1 MRRKKKVIPQ
11 TLDINKELK
20 VDDILL
26 KHRTLFLTG
35 EIKTENIIKLIK
47 DIFLLDALNKKPI
60 KIYINS
66 PGGSVSD
73 GFALIDSIKLIK
85 SPITTIII
93 GEACS
98 MAGLISIVGKDRYI
112 TKNAVWMGH
121 DMSGGVKED
130 YSGKVEYRIEF
141 IKKLW
146 KTIENHLKTY
156 TKLTNEEIQILRNG
170 EMWLSPEECLTKGIV
185 DKIF

>member
-1 MRRKKKVIPQ
+1 MNNKKKIISQ
-11 TLDINKELK
+11 RLDINKKLE

-35 EIKTENIIKLIK
+35 EIKTENIVKLIK

-60 KIYINS
+60 KIYIS
-66 PGGSVSD
+66 SSGGNVPD

-98 MAGLISIVGKDRYI
+98 MAGLISITGKDRYI
-112 TKNAVWMGH
+112 TKNAVWMAH
-121 DMSGGVKED
+121 DLSGGITGD
-130 YSGKVEYRIEF
+130 YSGKIEYRA
-141 IKKLW
+141 KHLSQLW
-146 KTIENHLKTY
+146 KMIENHLKTY
-156 TKLTNEEIQILRNG
+156 TKLTNEEIDLARTG
-170 EMWLSPEECLTKGIV
+170 ELWLQPEECLVKGIV